1 MNKDSNQELFT
12 QTCEIECVHESAL
25 KKVSEN
31 LPKDCTMLQ
40 MSELFKVF
48 GDSTRMIILCALS
61 ASELCVCDLCA
72 VVNMSKSAVSHQLRV
87 LRDNNL
93 VKFRRAGKEVY
104 YSLADDHVREI
115 LRVATEHVT
124 E

>member
-1 MNKDSNQELFT
+1 MNKKSEQELLA
-12 QTCEIECVHESAL
+12 QTCEVECVHETAL
-25 KKVSEN
+25 KKVSEG
-31 LPKDCTMLQ
+31 LPTECTMLQ

-61 ASELCVCDLCA
+61 VSELCVCDLCA

-104 YSLADDHVREI
+104 YSLADNHVREI
-115 LRVATEHVT
+115 LRVATEHVM